1 MTDQFQF
8 EPNDDAQD
16 PDEPEPEQGPVDR
29 LDDEL
34 DEGYAPPVEP
44 WSTGSTFTGTTFT
57 GTTFTG
63 ADPDLLEAPAFEERL
78 EHEDPEV
85 EDDWDEDAAGQPEEG
100 GRE

>member
-8 EPNDDAQD
+8 EPHDDAQD

-44 WSTGSTFTGTTFT
+44 WSTGSGFTGSTFN
-57 GTTFTG
+57 G
-63 ADPDLLEAPAFEERL
+63 AGPDPLEAPAFEERL

-85 EDDWDEDAAGQPEEG
+85 EDDWDEDAAGRPEEG